1 MPRMNT
7 IGKTAT
13 SVFAEGK
20 WTKVVYHRTCV
31 IKWTDK
37 AIVLDS
43 GGWRTATTKNRINQA
58 CNQFGLDCGVS
69 QKNHEWFVHTSR
81 GVIPFKDGMRIRR
94 FTCDRI

>member
-1 MPRMNT
+1 MDT

-13 SVFAEGK
+13 SVFTEGK

-37 AIVLDS
+37 QIVLDS

-58 CNQFGLDCGVS
+58 SRQFNLGVCVY
-69 QKNHEWFVHTSR
+69 QEKGEWFAALSDGIAR
-81 GVIPFKDGMRIRR
+81 PFKDGMTINR
-94 FTCDRI
+94 